1 MTIILAMKK
10 SSVLLI
16 WILILALML
25 RLLLIIS
32 VQGHLERAFEP
43 DTPTYIGPALKLLHS
58 EGFIEDP
65 HRTPVYPLFIAFFYW
80 LFGEQP
86 LPIILAQ
93 IILSV
98 LTVFITYLIGKKLL
112 SETAGLIAAFLLAVS
127 IESIT
132 HAFFL
137 LTETL
142 FTLLF
147 LGSILAYIIFCQ
159 SRKRIWILIS
169 GVLMGLTIL
178 CRPIATYF
186 PYLFLILVLFDQ
198 AKNIYERLIKVVI
211 YSLSL
216 LAVIVPWMLWN
227 YSSIGIATISTISDY
242 NLLFY
247 NAASLQATQLG
258 MNEEQVRDNLRD
270 QVEQTLQERNLAD
283 TPNNRSIIYREIARK
298 IISSDPL
305 RYVYLHLKNDI
316 NNLLPGVT
324 DLTEI
329 LGVTVGGKG
338 TLAILNK
345 DGLVAAIQH
354 YFEDQIWLIGI
365 FAPAIILLFLIYLTD
380 LAGIGILAKEKKWFT
395 LLIISLPLM
404 YLMLIPGASSNQRF
418 RVPAMPYISLL
429 AAQGSIFLWN
439 SAKLV
444 LSKRKVLAS
453 SQQKKTMTC
462 ESLDSGLYTI
472 SPTIPSPESS
482 SNLTVLI

>member
-1 MTIILAMKK
+1 MTIILSMKR
-10 SSVLLI
+10 SSVLLF
-16 WILILALML
+16 WILILALIL
-25 RLLLIIS
+25 RFVLIIS
-32 VQGHLERAFEP
+32 IQGHLERAFEP
-43 DTPTYIGPALKLLHS
+43 DTPTYIGPALKLLHG

-65 HRTPVYPLFIAFFYW
+65 HRTPLYPLFIAFFYW

-86 LPIILAQ
+86 LAIILAQ

-98 LTVFITYLIGKKLL
+98 LTVFMTYLIGKNLL
-112 SETAGLIAAFLLAVS
+112 SETVGLLAAFLMAVS

-147 LGSILAYIIFCQ
+147 LGSILAYIIFSQ

-186 PYLFLILVLFDQ
+186 PYVFLILVLFDQ
-198 AKNIYERLIKVVI
+198 AKDVYERLIKVVL
-211 YSLSL
+211 YTLSL

-227 YSSIGIATISTISDY
+227 YSSIGIATISTISEY

-247 NAASLQATQLG
+247 NAASLQANQLG
-258 MNEEQVRDNLRD
+258 LNEEQVRDNLRD
-270 QVEQTLQERNLAD
+270 QVEQTLQERNLTD
-283 TPNNRSIIYREIARK
+283 TPNNRSIIYRELARG

-329 LGVTVGGKG
+329 LGITVGGKG

-345 DGLVAAIQH
+345 DGLIAAIRY
-354 YFEDQIWLIGI
+354 YFEDKIWLIGI
-365 FAPAIILLFLIYLTD
+365 FAPAIVLLILIYLTD
-380 LAGIGILAKEKKWFT
+380 LLGIGILVKEKKWFA
-395 LLIISLPLM
+395 LLILSLPLL

-429 AAQGSIFLWN
+429 AAQGSIFFWGFANLI
-439 SAKLV
+439 
-444 LSKRKVLAS
+444 LSKRKALAS
-453 SQQKKTMTC
+453 LQQNR
-462 ESLDSGLYTI
+462 G
-472 SPTIPSPESS
+472 
-482 SNLTVLI
+482 